1 MKKYPKKG
9 KQKKMKMEMKTK
21 MKMIKKA
28 AAIVCVLAIT
38 LTSCKGDSTT
48 DTRDGEVLDNP
59 VITTEDVT
67 IRNFDMPEIGEKIA
81 VINVKDYGQIKV
93 KLFSDVAALGTENFI
108 GLSEMG
114 YYDELIFHRVIE
126 NFVIQG
132 GDPRGDGTGGNS
144 FWGGKFDG
152 GIPEGLYHF
161 SGAIAYASTGT
172 TDTDGSQFYIV
183 DTAEGYNYCG
193 GNADG
198 TVNDDIDNSGLIMP
212 GNVLEKYKEV
222 GGVPMLD
229 GNYTVF
235 GQVFEGM
242 DVVRAIG
249 STETDANDKPL
260 RQVVMESI
268 EIVEYAG

>member
-1 MKKYPKKG
+1 MKIYPKKG
-9 KQKKMKMEMKTK
+9 KQRKMKMKI
-21 MKMIKKA
+21 IKKA
-28 AAIVCVLAIT
+28 AAIVFALTLA
-38 LTSCKGDSTT
+38 LTACKGDSTAES
-48 DTRDGEVLDNP
+48 RDGEAAVNP

-67 IRNFDMPEIGEKIA
+67 IRNFDKPQIGEKIA
-81 VINVKDYGQIKV
+81 VINVKDYGQIKI
-93 KLFSDVAALGTENFI
+93 KLFADVAAKGTENFI

-132 GDPRGDGTGGNS
+132 GDPRGDGTGGSS

-161 SGAIAYASTGT
+161 SGALAYANSGGT
-172 TDTDGSQFYIV
+172 ATDGSQFYIV
-183 DTAEGYNYCG
+183 DTPEGYNYCG

-198 TVNDDIDNSGLIMP
+198 TVNTDIDNSGLIMP

-229 GNYTVF
+229 GSYTVF

-242 DVVRAIG
+242 DIVRAIG